1 MNNLIESKRPYP
13 VLQQWTCQRGG
24 SRTTTGRQGRTAYSL
39 RRTGCTCCRGTSPSS
54 GSCCWIEGCG
64 TLRQDM
70 VLVQTAFPDTD
81 LPDSELPDF
90 LELVK
95 ALL

>member
-1 MNNLIESKRPYP
+1 
-13 VLQQWTCQRGG
+13 
-24 SRTTTGRQGRTAYSL
+24 
-39 RRTGCTCCRGTSPSS
+39 
-54 GSCCWIEGCG
+54 
-64 TLRQDM
+64 M